1 MPRKGRIQKQKET
14 GTKLAAHGTTNIR
27 AWFTTP
33 CSTQTPTEKENFTEE
48 PLTPTEAENLN
59 TTETPSKTGN
69 RYL

>member
-14 GTKLAAHGTTNIR
+14 DTKLAAHGTTNIR

-33 CSTQTPTEKENFTEE
+33 CSTKTPTEKENFTEE

-59 TTETPSKTGN
+59 TIETPSKTGN